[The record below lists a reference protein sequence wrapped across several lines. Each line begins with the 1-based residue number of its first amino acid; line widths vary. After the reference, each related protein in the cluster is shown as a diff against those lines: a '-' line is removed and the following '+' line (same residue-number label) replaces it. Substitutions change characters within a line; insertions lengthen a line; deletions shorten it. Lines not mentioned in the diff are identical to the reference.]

1 MKELREKLHKT
12 IDEYGRT
19 DERTVAISQ
28 ELDKLVC
35 EAQKLIIKKGL
46 SYLEAIEK
54 AKEKLSSDRVGAHK
68 SVNSISKTI
77 KDSISLDEDI
87 DYGEVYNIK
96 TGETIKEL

>member
-46 SYLEAIEK
+46 SYIEAIEK
-54 AKEKLSSDRVGAHK
+54 AKEKLLSDRVGAHK
-68 SVNSISKTI
+68 SDNNLSKQFN
-77 KDSISLDEDI
+77 DSITE
-87 DYGEVYNIK
+87 N
-96 TGETIKEL
+96 